1 MPGYYILEDEDLSE
15 CRTCRC
21 GGRPELILDFVQD
34 FEVRCQSCHTS
45 TMAYMKMA
53 DAIRAWE
60 SGETPVKM
68 DLLIDDVEGALSGEL
83 EYVVIDNDW
92 DFRMLSKQSCE
103 GSSVTLKFMD
113 KPYLLWLEGPYSLD
127 MLKVIDCD
135 PENGKKL
142 TPPEGTSASLL
153 GIQYLGR
160 YPRALKYRWGDRYL
174 YISAGEELTNVCISK
189 YDLFEGEDTLIP
201 DDDASA
207 LEFEEN

>member
-1 MPGYYILEDEDLSE
+1 MPGYYILEEENLSE

-53 DAIRAWE
+53 DAISAWE
-60 SGETPVKM
+60 NGETPVKM

-83 EYVVIDNDW
+83 EYVVIDNDE

-113 KPYLLWLEGPYSLD
+113 KPDPLWLEGPYSLD

-160 YPRALKYRWGDRYL
+160 YPRALKYRWGADTCLSLPETIRST
-174 YISAGEELTNVCISK
+174 SA
-189 YDLFEGEDTLIP
+189 
-201 DDDASA
+201 
-207 LEFEEN
+207 